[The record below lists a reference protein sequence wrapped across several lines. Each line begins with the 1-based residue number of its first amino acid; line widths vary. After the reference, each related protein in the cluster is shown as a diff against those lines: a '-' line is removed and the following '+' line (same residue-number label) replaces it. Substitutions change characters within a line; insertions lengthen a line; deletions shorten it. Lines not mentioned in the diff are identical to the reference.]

1 VGNNDLALDRE
12 GRDGAFW
19 PQMPQRPRSHEVE
32 DLSRNRLRD
41 AFNGVGWIVEDL
53 RKDYGEDLLVRIFDN
68 GIATPLSFFVQAK
81 GTDVIQNYASAT
93 GLICVPLKREHVN
106 HWREFSE
113 PVIVALRD
121 SKADRIYWNCVQ
133 TYFSTEEGKT
143 ALASTSDSLRIP
155 VDRPLDATGLLWVHS
170 ITKTRFERTEDERQG
185 VQALIDLLT
194 EHLKLKIEYDARGV
208 VLVTPPG
215 ETPIMGLFGR
225 TAEDFDDVAKQWGCS
240 FEQAYRTALKTI
252 RELTESGPKE
262 RKVLTQLAYLFSET
276 ERRGED
282 LSTFL
287 DLKGT
292 RRRGLRT
299 KPGSPNIEELKQL
312 LVPRRKKRVRDD
324 LPGLFTS
331 QDSTSTIELPQNE
344 SESCD

>member
-1 VGNNDLALDRE
+1 VGDNYLALDRE
-12 GRDGAFW
+12 ARDGAFW

-41 AFNGVGWIVEDL
+41 AFNGVGWTVEDL

-93 GLICVPLKREHVN
+93 GPICVPLKRGHVN
-106 HWREFSE
+106 HWIEFSE
-113 PVIVALRD
+113 PVFVALWE
-121 SKADRIYWNCVQ
+121 SKADLIYWNCVQ
-133 TYFSTEEGKT
+133 TYFSAEEGKA
-143 ALASTSDSLRIP
+143 ALADTTDSLRIP
-155 VDRPLDATGLLWVHS
+155 VNRPLDATGLLWIHS
-170 ITKTRFERTEDERQG
+170 ITKSRFERNEDERQG
-185 VQALIDLLT
+185 VQALIDLLG
-194 EHLKLKIEYDARGV
+194 EHLKLEIEYDARGV
-208 VLVTPPG
+208 VCVTPPG
-215 ETPIMGLFGR
+215 ESPIVGLFGR
-225 TAEDFDDVAKQWGCS
+225 TAEHFDDIAKHWRCS
-240 FEQAYRTALKTI
+240 PEQAYRLALKTI
-252 RELTESGPKE
+252 HELTESGPKE

-287 DLKGT
+287 DLKST
-292 RRRGLRT
+292 RRRKPRT
-299 KPGSPNIEELKQL
+299 KPGPPDIEELKQL
-312 LVPRRKKRVRDD
+312 LVPRRKKGHRND

-331 QDSTSTIELPQNE
+331 LGPTPVGEPSPNE